1 VEGAGNVPSL
11 SEQSWN
17 DTVSTQA
24 AGAVL
29 QVDGATKL
37 FRLRSG
43 GRAKFLRA
51 TDGVSLAAAAGTTVG
66 IVGESGCGKTT
77 LGRMVAG
84 LVAPTAGTVRV
95 RHKGDGDPVNPAVR
109 RGLVQMI
116 YQNPADSLDPRLRV
130 GTSVAEPLITLS
142 RPQREAVVDETLSA
156 VGMSGFRDRYPHELS
171 GGQQQRVC
179 IARAIVAAPSVVVLD
194 EAVSAL
200 DVLLQ
205 IEVLA
210 LLGEV
215 QARTATT
222 YLFISHDLAAVRAI
236 SDYILV
242 MYLGQVVEVIPKES
256 YQGHPLHPYT
266 VALNSAELGG
276 LGGQGGRRIVLR
288 GEPPS
293 AAQEHPGCRFASRCP
308 AAEPRCSKS
317 EPGLVDAGSGHFVA
331 CYFPGALSEAP
342 QPGGGD

>member
-1 VEGAGNVPSL
+1 MVGA
-11 SEQSWN
+11 Q
-17 DTVSTQA
+17 TT
-24 AGAVL
+24 GAVL
-29 QVDGATKL
+29 QVDGVTKL
-37 FRLRSG
+37 FRLRGG
-43 GRAKFLRA
+43 GRSKFLRA
-51 TDGVSLAAAAGTTVG
+51 TDGVSVAAAAGTTVG

-84 LVAPTAGTVRV
+84 LVSPTAGTVRV
-95 RHKGDGDPVNPAVR
+95 RRGAGGELVNPAVR

-130 GTSVAEPLITLS
+130 STSVAEPLIKLPG
-142 RPQREAVVDETLSA
+142 PQREAAVDQALSA
-156 VGMSGFRDRYPHELS
+156 VGMSGYRDRYPHELS

-179 IARAIVAAPSVVVLD
+179 IARAIVAAPSVIVLD

-210 LLGEV
+210 LLAEV
-215 QARTATT
+215 QARTETT

-242 MYLGQVVEVIPKES
+242 MYLGRVVEVIPRES
-256 YQGHPLHPYT
+256 YTGDPLHPYT
-266 VALNSAELGG
+266 MALSSAELGG
-276 LGGQGGRRIVLR
+276 FGREERQRIVLR

-293 AAQEHPGCRFASRCP
+293 AAQEHTGCRFASRCP
-308 AAEPRCSKS
+308 AAEPRCSAG
-317 EPGLVDAGSGHFVA
+317 EPGLVDAGGGHFVA
-331 CYFPGALSEAP
+331 CYLPGVLSNAP
-342 QPGGGD
+342 GRGD